1 MKTAVE
7 KLEMKIV
14 ELEKDYAIP
23 HRVYELCEEAK
34 IDEKQQIIRAR
45 KDIYVNGNLSAE
57 QYYIERFKK
66 ESKL

>member
-23 HRVYELCEEAK
+23 HKIYELCEEAK
-34 IDEKQQIIRAR
+34 VEERNNIIKTGDDFVLYAR
-45 KDIYVNGNLSAE
+45 WISGKHYFED
-57 QYYIERFKK
+57 RFKQK
-66 ESKL
+66 